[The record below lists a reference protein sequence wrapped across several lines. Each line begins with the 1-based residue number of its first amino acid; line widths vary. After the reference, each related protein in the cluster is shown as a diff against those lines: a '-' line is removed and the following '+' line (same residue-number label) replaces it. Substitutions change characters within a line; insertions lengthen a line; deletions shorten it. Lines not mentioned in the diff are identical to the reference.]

1 MAGVM
6 AKLGKAVK
14 GKSKKKKKGGK
25 GAGDGKENALLKK
38 VAEMEQADYQRK
50 MAQQARAM
58 LKTQLNKE
66 MTMSK
71 VNAKKVKNGWLKIM
85 RLAAV
90 DSLRRDVEVI
100 SQNHERDVDRRD
112 ALLQM
117 LDRDIDEAEEQ
128 FQMALREHLRNMDK
142 LISLQDTRLATL
154 ESKFEDDL
162 AILHNEFK
170 TERERITARHGD
182 DRKQLLNLLEAVA
195 QQEAY
200 KAAEAKQEFEQTRE
214 EVRNKHIEEINV
226 LSATLDQH
234 IDELERHFESA
245 HLNYLQNTDKRT
257 EEFKKLTKGDS
268 KAARSIELKIRQIE
282 RLQASLSTW
291 KNKMVQ
297 NYHEFG
303 ERNKALEAEKA
314 AMAQH
319 VSQLKARMS
328 RVRNGASKRLVNLSK
343 DVRAAKEQL
352 QERLDLATR
361 LLQLA
366 EKARSLE
373 TDKEKVQPYYASS
386 MPETQDPD
394 EVKKTPAEEAAEES
408 KWMRN
413 MLANDGYSEV
423 TSKAIMEVG
432 DPALMRQ
439 LDNFYKK
446 YNQVLLSKLATER
459 ERDRLREENEQ
470 MQSILKQFLEGISI
484 TENTVRGAN
493 PLLVV
498 NGASNT
504 LPMPVREGGT
514 IPVIE
519 SHHMVGTNRIGG
531 PPL

>member
-1 MAGVM
+1 
-6 AKLGKAVK
+6 
-14 GKSKKKKKGGK
+14 
-25 GAGDGKENALLKK
+25 
-38 VAEMEQADYQRK
+38 
-50 MAQQARAM
+50 
-58 LKTQLNKE
+58 
-66 MTMSK
+66 MSK

-268 KAARSIELKIRQIE
+268 
-282 RLQASLSTW
+282 
-291 KNKMVQ
+291 
-297 NYHEFG
+297 
-303 ERNKALEAEKA
+303 
-314 AMAQH
+314 
-319 VSQLKARMS
+319 
-328 RVRNGASKRLVNLSK
+328 VR
-343 DVRAAKEQL
+343 
-352 QERLDLATR
+352 
-361 LLQLA
+361 
-366 EKARSLE
+366 
-373 TDKEKVQPYYASS
+373 
-386 MPETQDPD
+386 
-394 EVKKTPAEEAAEES
+394 EEA
-408 KWMRN
+408 
-413 MLANDGYSEV
+413 
-423 TSKAIMEVG
+423 
-432 DPALMRQ
+432 
-439 LDNFYKK
+439 
-446 YNQVLLSKLATER
+446 
-459 ERDRLREENEQ
+459 LRRV
-470 MQSILKQFLEGISI
+470 F
-484 TENTVRGAN
+484 
-493 PLLVV
+493 
-498 NGASNT
+498 
-504 LPMPVREGGT
+504 
-514 IPVIE
+514 
-519 SHHMVGTNRIGG
+519 
-531 PPL
+531 